1 MGAMSDETINVL
13 FTLSFPPEMIERL
26 QGISPR
32 LAIQVQ
38 PAKAL
43 EEIPQEVWAEVEIL
57 YTVKLLP
64 PPELAPRLR
73 WIQMHYAGVDH
84 VIDHPLLESEVIVT
98 TLSGASAPQVAE
110 FALLGMLAMGRRLH
124 NLQVDTPETQ
134 WAKDRYTRYRPQDLR
149 GSTVGIIGYG
159 SIGREIGRLCHAMG
173 MEVLASK
180 QNLMKLE
187 DEGFQFEGLG
197 DPGADY
203 PHRLY
208 PPQAMGSMAGLCDF
222 LVVTVPLSD
231 DTRGIVNASVLGAMR
246 PTAYLIDISRGGVVK
261 EADLLEAL
269 RNKQLAGA
277 WLDVFEQEPLAE
289 DHPFWEMDNVILSP
303 HIAGASSHYV
313 ERATELMATNLQRY
327 LAEQPLINR
336 FDRKRGY

>member
-1 MGAMSDETINVL
+1 
-13 FTLSFPPEMIERL
+13 
-26 QGISPR
+26 
-32 LAIQVQ
+32 
-38 PAKAL
+38 
-43 EEIPQEVWAEVEIL
+43 
-57 YTVKLLP
+57 
-64 PPELAPRLR
+64 
-73 WIQMHYAGVDH
+73 
-84 VIDHPLLESEVIVT
+84 
-98 TLSGASAPQVAE
+98 
-110 FALLGMLAMGRRLH
+110 
-124 NLQVDTPETQ
+124 
-134 WAKDRYTRYRPQDLR
+134 
-149 GSTVGIIGYG
+149 
-159 SIGREIGRLCHAMG
+159 

-180 QNLMKLE
+180 LNLMKLE

-197 DPGADY
+197 DPGANY

-208 PPQAMGSMAGLCDF
+208 PPQAIGSMAGLCDF
-222 LVVTVPLSD
+222 LVVTLPLSD
-231 DTRGIVNASVLGAMR
+231 ETQGIVNAAVLGKMR

-303 HIAGASSHYV
+303 HIAGASRHYV
-313 ERATELMATNLQRY
+313 ERATEVMATNLQRY